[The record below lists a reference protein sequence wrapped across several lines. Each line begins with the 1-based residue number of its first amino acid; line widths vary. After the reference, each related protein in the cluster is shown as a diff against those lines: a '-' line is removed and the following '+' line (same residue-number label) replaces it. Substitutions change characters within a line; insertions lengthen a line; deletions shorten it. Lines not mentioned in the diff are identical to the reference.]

1 MPWVEGVPSKD
12 QGRKGPFM
20 CGKAAPPACEVFL
33 QLCAQHST
41 TLGRAGSTGLSGQL
55 RGHLQRQLTQRG
67 RAQQGLVG
75 SGSRDAG
82 AGLGAGT
89 GMKQCGQMRVS
100 FLPLSATQEGH
111 LCHKPGPS
119 PTGPYLPPD
128 SVPAD
133 SLLFSLQ
140 GDPPAQGNALLESP
154 TVQGFP
160 GDILSLA
167 SPQGW
172 RKTSSCP
179 TEAAPA
185 RGILGAPCIIQI
197 TFRGIDLRFMGQ
209 RKASSVVKYTRPI
222 LEK

>member
-1 MPWVEGVPSKD
+1 
-12 QGRKGPFM
+12 
-20 CGKAAPPACEVFL
+20 
-33 QLCAQHST
+33 
-41 TLGRAGSTGLSGQL
+41 
-55 RGHLQRQLTQRG
+55 
-67 RAQQGLVG
+67 
-75 SGSRDAG
+75 
-82 AGLGAGT
+82 
-89 GMKQCGQMRVS
+89 MKQWGQMRDS
-100 FLPLSATQEGH
+100 FLPFSATQEGY
-111 LCHKPGPS
+111 LCHKPAPS

-140 GDPPAQGNALLESP
+140 GGDPLAQGNALLESP

-160 GDILSLA
+160 GDILSRA

-179 TEAAPA
+179 AEAAPA

-197 TFRGIDLRFMGQ
+197 TFCGIDLRFMGQ